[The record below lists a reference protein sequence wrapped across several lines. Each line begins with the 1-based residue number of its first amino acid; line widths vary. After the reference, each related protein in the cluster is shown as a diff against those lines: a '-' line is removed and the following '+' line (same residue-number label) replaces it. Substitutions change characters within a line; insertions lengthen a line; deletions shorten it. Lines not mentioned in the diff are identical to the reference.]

1 MSTVYAEPGLA
12 RTALDRLKDVAAKWK
27 KKQLHLPAFL
37 EIDSSATHDEWR
49 ARLGERSRRFRNQAQ
64 KAGQRQSVD
73 LCIFLETHFKDEE
86 SWRGLLNQLGR
97 LHVEG
102 RVEQL
107 AEAAPAPDL
116 VRQSFNVL
124 AHEAGAL
131 VGAPDAEAVIR
142 DLFDAH
148 GLEATEPQPEP
159 EAPPAEETP
168 EPEPEREPDPEPDE
182 PAGRPSSPWAA
193 FGNLLLTGAVE
204 VLKARAAVARHQ
216 IASDVE
222 TFKQTVQ
229 IAGTWWGEE
238 GACLSFAQRGVQVML
253 QGQAMGQG
261 VSGQGIVR
269 GRQVELMAWLLP
281 QRARMSVL
289 LDVSPDG
296 STMRGTAR
304 DDHGRTMPVNLR
316 R

>member
-1 MSTVYAEPGLA
+1 M
-12 RTALDRLKDVAAKWK
+12 
-27 KKQLHLPAFL
+27 F
-37 EIDSSATHDEWR
+37 IR
-49 ARLGERSRRFRNQAQ
+49 ACPE
-64 KAGQRQSVD
+64 K
-73 LCIFLETHFKDEE
+73 
-86 SWRGLLNQLGR
+86 GR
-97 LHVEG
+97 ASG
-102 RVEQL
+102 RVERVQPWFL
-107 AEAAPAPDL
+107 LLSFNAAHFPHHVPPAGLHTRAVTEASPAPDL
-116 VRQSFNVL
+116 VRQTFNVL
-124 AHEAGAL
+124 AHEAGTL
-131 VGAPDAEAVIR
+131 VGAPDAEAVVR
-142 DLFDAH
+142 DLFEAH
-148 GLEATEPQPEP
+148 GLEVTEPKT
-159 EAPPAEETP
+159 EASPAEETP
-168 EPEPEREPDPEPDE
+168 EPDPDPEPE
-182 PAGRPSSPWAA
+182 PEPELQTTGKATSPWAA

-261 VSGQGIVR
+261 VSGQGMVR
-269 GRQVELMAWLLP
+269 GRQVELIAWLLP

-304 DDHGRTMPVNLR
+304 DDYGRTMPVNLR

>member
-1 MSTVYAEPGLA
+1 MSTVYAEPGIA
-12 RTALDRLKDVAAKWK
+12 RTALDRLKEVAAKWK
-27 KKQLHLPAFL
+27 RKQLFLPAFL
-37 EIDSSATHDEWR
+37 EIDPAATHEEWR
-49 ARLGERSRRFRNQAQ
+49 SRLGERSRRFRNQAQ
-64 KAGQRQSVD
+64 KPGHRQAVD
-73 LCIFLETHFKDEE
+73 LCIFLEKHFKDDG

-102 RVEQL
+102 RIEQL
-107 AEAAPAPDL
+107 AEGSPAPDL
-116 VRQSFNVL
+116 VRQSFNVF
-124 AHEAGAL
+124 AHEVRTL
-131 VGAPDAEAVIR
+131 VGAPDAEALVR
-142 DLFDAH
+142 DLFEAN
-148 GLEATEPQPEP
+148 GLDLTE
-159 EAPPAEETP
+159 P
-168 EPEPEREPDPEPDE
+168 EPEPEPEPAADDRFE
-182 PAGRPSSPWAA
+182 PEAEPEPELQTTGKPTSPWAA

-222 TFKQTVQ
+222 TFKQTAQ

-238 GACLSFAQRGVQVML
+238 GACLSFAQRGAQVML
-253 QGQAMGQG
+253 QGQAMNQG

-269 GRQVELMAWLLP
+269 GRQVELVALLLP

-304 DDHGRTMPVNLR
+304 DDYGRTMPVNLR